1 MTLGEKLNM
10 LRKSNGMSQEELASQ
25 ITVSRQAVSKWEL
38 NESVPDTENLI
49 RISEIFHVSID
60 FLVNDKI
67 ETPSEV
73 PIVKKTFEK
82 ADEVVKKNNNK
93 WYIIV
98 IIFCVLILAIIGTG
112 NLFHITGTLMLGSL
126 LLVTLLVLFLIIRFI
141 KKRI

>member
-1 MTLGEKLNM
+1 MTLGEKLNL

-49 RISEIFHVSID
+49 RISEIFQVSID

-73 PIVKKTFEK
+73 PIVKETFKK
-82 ADEVVKKNNNK
+82 ADEVVKK
-93 WYIIV
+93 IITNG
-98 IIFCVLILAIIGTG
+98 I
-112 NLFHITGTLMLGSL
+112 
-126 LLVTLLVLFLIIRFI
+126 
-141 KKRI
+141 